1 MKTIITAVILALLV
15 AIPCAN
21 GVEQSAS
28 SSAVCA
34 ERELLLATLVEAHG
48 PVPNAASTK
57 LTQASAAILQA
68 RIACDDGR
76 VSDAVALYD
85 RLIAELESV
94 VTHRGE

>member
-1 MKTIITAVILALLV
+1 MKTIITALVLALLT
-15 AIPCAN
+15 AIPTAN

-34 ERELLLATLVEAHG
+34 ERELLLAVLVEAHG
-48 PVPNAASTK
+48 AVPNAASAK
-57 LTQASAAILQA
+57 LTQASVAILQA
-68 RIACDDGR
+68 RAACDDGR
-76 VSDAVALYD
+76 ISDAVALYD